1 MNTTEHGDSGRT
13 DRDLDESR
21 PSVGRRVVV
30 IGAGLGGLSAAIRLA
45 AAGYRVAVYEKQS
58 GPGGKAF
65 SERHG
70 AYRFDTGP
78 SLFTLKSVFAQLFEE
93 AGRDIDDYLDLTPL
107 EKICNYFW
115 RDGTRT
121 VSYADRT
128 AMAGEFARVFGED
141 PRRVERYLDYSARI
155 HRITG
160 HLFLEKSLHEW
171 STYFSTGFW
180 SSLVQLHRI
189 DAMRT
194 MDRANHAFFSTPKLQ
209 QFFNRYAT
217 YNGSDPYQTPATL
230 NIIPHVEYGLG
241 AWAVEEGIHAVPLAL
256 ERLARELGVTFHYG
270 VRVRRIN
277 SEPAGILRRPVPAR
291 VTGVTVDDGEIGATS
306 GEETHQAEYA
316 GTTIEVEGSR
326 PGRFVPADVVVSN
339 ADVTPTYEHLLE
351 DTAAPLYQRYQ
362 KLEPSSSGLVFYW
375 GVRYRFPELG
385 LHNIF
390 FSEDYEAEFR
400 QIFREGRCPDD
411 PTIYINI
418 TSREGAPGDA
428 PVDGDNWFV
437 LVNAPWD
444 QGQDWNAE
452 ADRTRQIV
460 LDRLSRELGRDVEE
474 LIEVELRM
482 LPPDIAARTDSHR
495 GSLYGISSNTR
506 LAAFL
511 RHPNRSRRYR
521 GLFFVGG
528 SAHPGGGMPLVVLGG
543 KITADLVRR
552 HYPPE
557 TD

>member
-1 MNTTEHGDSGRT
+1 
-13 DRDLDESR
+13 
-21 PSVGRRVVV
+21 
-30 IGAGLGGLSAAIRLA
+30 
-45 AAGYRVAVYEKQS
+45 
-58 GPGGKAF
+58 
-65 SERHG
+65 
-70 AYRFDTGP
+70 
-78 SLFTLKSVFAQLFEE
+78 
-93 AGRDIDDYLDLTPL
+93 
-107 EKICNYFW
+107 
-115 RDGTRT
+115 
-121 VSYADRT
+121 
-128 AMAGEFARVFGED
+128 
-141 PRRVERYLDYSARI
+141 
-155 HRITG
+155 
-160 HLFLEKSLHEW
+160 
-171 STYFSTGFW
+171 
-180 SSLVQLHRI
+180 
-189 DAMRT
+189 
-194 MDRANHAFFSTPKLQ
+194 
-209 QFFNRYAT
+209 
-217 YNGSDPYQTPATL
+217 
-230 NIIPHVEYGLG
+230 
-241 AWAVEEGIHAVPLAL
+241 
-256 ERLARELGVTFHYG
+256 
-270 VRVRRIN
+270 
-277 SEPAGILRRPVPAR
+277 

-474 LIEVELRM
+474 LIEVESRM